1 MSFREREN
9 LVYLVSNIVVSTG
22 YFLYIA
28 QRYVA
33 LGLDPSDD
41 LSFWG
46 SAILVLVPVF
56 VVTRIIIRIIFSI
69 INAII
74 TQEEEPDFL
83 DEFDNLIELKST
95 QLFYHVFMFGFFIS
109 IITLVLDMPP
119 FVMFN
124 ILMLTIIIAG
134 IVGDMARILFY
145 RRGV

>member
-1 MSFREREN
+1 MLFREREN

-33 LGLDPSDD
+33 LGLDPSNDF
-41 LSFWG
+41 SFWG
-46 SAILVLVPVF
+46 SAILVMVPVF

-69 INAII
+69 VNVIA
-74 TQEEEPDFL
+74 TQSEEPDFL
-83 DEFDNLIELKST
+83 DEFDKIVELKAT
-95 QLFYHVFMFGFFIS
+95 QNFYHIFMFGFFVS
-109 IITLVLDMPP
+109 IFTLVLDMPP

-134 IVGDMARILFY
+134 IVGDVLRIIFY

>member
-9 LVYLVSNIVVSTG
+9 FVYLISNIVVSTG

-33 LGLDPSDD
+33 LGLDPSNDF
-41 LSFWG
+41 SFWG
-46 SAILVLVPVF
+46 SAILVIVPVF

-69 INAII
+69 INVIV
-74 TQEEEPDFL
+74 TQREEPDFL
-83 DEFDNLIELKST
+83 DEFDKIVELKAT
-95 QLFYHVFMFGFFIS
+95 QNFYHVFMFGFFVS
-109 IITLVLDMPP
+109 IFTLVLNMPP

-134 IVGDMARILFY
+134 IVGDISRLLFY